1 MIQLEQKGDLTIVRL
16 EHGKVN
22 ALDVELLQAVR
33 DQLQALKG
41 SEARAVVLT
50 GTGSSFSAGVDL
62 FRVLDGGPAYI
73 ETFLPLMNE
82 TLRELFDFPKP
93 VIAAINGHAIAGGCI
108 FACACDWRVMA
119 DGSGKIGV
127 PELLVGVPF
136 PPLALEILRAALPKR
151 ALRELIFTGKLLSP
165 QEAYQ
170 MGLID
175 EVAPPEQLLDRACEV
190 AQHLA
195 KAPARTFALTKR
207 QLRQPVLERAER
219 YAVFEFEIREFW
231 ASPEAHETIRS
242 YLEET
247 LGKRG

>member
-1 MIQLEQKGDLTIVRL
+1 MIHLDHRGSVAIVRL

-22 ALDVELLQAVR
+22 ALDVELLEALR

-50 GTGSSFSAGVDL
+50 GAGSSFSAGVDL
-62 FRVLDGGPAYI
+62 FRVLDGGSTYL

-93 VIAAINGHAIAGGCI
+93 TIAAINGHAIAGGCI

-119 DGSGKIGV
+119 DGPGKIGV

-136 PPLALEILRAALPKR
+136 PPLALEVLRAALPKR
-151 ALRELIFTGKLLSP
+151 ALHELIFMGKRLSP
-165 QEAYQ
+165 QEALE
-170 MGLID
+170 MGLVD
-175 EVAPPEQLLDRACEV
+175 EVVPPEQLLDQACEV
-190 AQHLA
+190 AQRLA
-195 KAPARTFALTKR
+195 KAPARTFELTKR

-219 YAVFEFEIREFW
+219 YAAFEFEIRELW
-231 ASPEAHETIRS
+231 ASPEAHEAMRS
-242 YLEET
+242 YLEKT